1 MANSVVDGDTVVRV
15 ENESPSEE
23 IFGFWRQVLE
33 DLLEILPILV
43 AERLD
48 VLDCFLVGDEVIVFF
63 VGCAND
69 LENFV
74 ATLMKIVTA
83 DPHWNGENR

>member
-1 MANSVVDGDTVVRV
+1 MTNSIVDGDTVVRV